1 MGSRRR
7 PLYTRARARLVR
19 ASRAV
24 VDHHLLLDTVNLVRY
39 GRDAPMVGMRAWLD
53 PATCERA
60 LAERFKRDG
69 PIDRSATGR
78 VLAGDWDLGTR
89 ELRTVTKIRYAI
101 AHWRDGVPWEE
112 TGVYAYML
120 RRIRRYGKADGC
132 TTLEHVVERYRR
144 LDEVFAV
151 VASERRLRPRCEVP
165 PDAVRET
172 GGVYVHFGR
181 DGRPIFG
188 LGGFH
193 RLAMSLALDLQRIP
207 VQVGVVHRD
216 GIRRWRD
223 HLLG

>member
-19 ASRAV
+19 ARRAV
-24 VDHHLLLDTVNLVRY
+24 ADHPLLLDTLNLVRY
-39 GRDAPMVGMRAWLD
+39 GRDAPMVGMRVWLD
-53 PATCERA
+53 PETCERA
-60 LAERFKRDG
+60 LAEHLKRDG
-69 PIDRSATGR
+69 VIDRATSGR
-78 VLAGDWDLGTR
+78 VLGGEWDVGTR
-89 ELRTVTKIRYAI
+89 DVRRITKIRYAI

-120 RRIRRYGKADGC
+120 RRIRRFGKADGC

-151 VASERRLRPRCEVP
+151 VASEGRLRPRCEVHP
-165 PDAVRET
+165 GAFRET
-172 GGVYVHFGR
+172 GGVYMHFGR

-193 RLAMSLALDLQRIP
+193 RFAMSLALDLDRIP
-207 VQVGVVHRD
+207 VQVGAVHRD
-216 GIRRWRD
+216 GVRSWQD
-223 HLLG
+223 HLLE